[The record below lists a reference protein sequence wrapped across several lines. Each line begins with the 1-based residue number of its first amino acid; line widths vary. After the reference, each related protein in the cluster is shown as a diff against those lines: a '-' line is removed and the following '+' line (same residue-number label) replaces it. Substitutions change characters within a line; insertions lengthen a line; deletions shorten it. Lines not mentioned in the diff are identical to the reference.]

1 MMCPIENFV
10 LFEKL
15 VASFCFSF
23 IFGTDRVLLFQQME
37 SDSSWDLC
45 EEDEDYTSSTSNN
58 IIRICNDSERTF
70 DTENDDEKK
79 NGKTTDSNI
88 ATEASLSSLAV
99 QEDNHLENISSDSS
113 LSSPQIVKS
122 LNLLATA
129 LDIQRHPTKNATVT
143 FPTATTAT
151 SATSATASN
160 NNNSNDVDQQPPVV
174 VDFQH
179 SCTTPRVTPTN
190 FMPIP
195 EGLLAEWEDIG
206 RKSVEVDAAAVTA
219 AKSTVPATSEA
230 NHSFFSRFNFKWDHN
245 TLMVATLVAS
255 AFNLGALTTFMMMH
269 LVNKTKT
276 KTHGVSKAGSRTS
289 STKRKF
295 KSSRTDINAASL
307 ATARSSSFLLS
318 KLQELDP
325 FEDHAVEGLREEV
338 LELILGTRRSRL

>member
-23 IFGTDRVLLFQQME
+23 ILGTDRVLLFQQME

-58 IIRICNDSERTF
+58 VIRICNDSERS

-99 QEDNHLENISSDSS
+99 HEENHLENISSELS

-160 NNNSNDVDQQPPVV
+160 NNNNDVDQQPPVV
-174 VDFQH
+174 IDFQH

-206 RKSVEVDAAAVTA
+206 RKSVEVDAAAITA
-219 AKSTVPATSEA
+219 AKSTIPATSED